1 MSLRVLIVDDEPL
14 ARTRLRAL
22 LADCREPATVVQG
35 EAGDAAAAQA
45 LLRLQSF
52 DVALVDIHLP
62 GDDGLQLA
70 ASLRELPQAPLVV
83 FVTAYAEHAVRAFE
97 LEALD
102 YLTKPVRLERLR
114 AALQKAERALR
125 ARSAQVPEA
134 ESAWLLITERGRT
147 LRLPLAEVLYCKAEQ
162 KYVTVRTMQTS
173 HLLDDSLNEL
183 ERRHPARF
191 VRIHRNAL
199 VARGAIRTLER
210 QPDGAEGEGWVVRL
224 AGVDECLPV
233 SRRQV
238 AALRELLG
246 A

>member
-1 MSLRVLIVDDEPL
+1 M
-14 ARTRLRAL
+14 
-22 LADCREPATVVQG
+22 
-35 EAGDAAAAQA
+35 
-45 LLRLQSF
+45 
-52 DVALVDIHLP
+52 P
-62 GDDGLQLA
+62 GDDGLQFA
-70 ASLRELPQAPLVV
+70 ASLRGAQAPLVV
-83 FVTAYAEHAVRAFE
+83 FVTAHAEHAVRAFE

-134 ESAWLLITERGRT
+134 EPAWLLITERGRT

-162 KYVTVRTMQTS
+162 KYVTVRTMQAS

-199 VARGAIRTLER
+199 VVRDAIRTLER

-233 SRRQV
+233 SRRQLAV
-238 AALRELLG
+238 VRELLG
-246 A
+246 G

>member
-1 MSLRVLIVDDEPL
+1 M
-14 ARTRLRAL
+14 
-22 LADCREPATVVQG
+22 
-35 EAGDAAAAQA
+35 
-45 LLRLQSF
+45 
-52 DVALVDIHLP
+52 
-62 GDDGLQLA
+62 
-70 ASLRELPQAPLVV
+70 
-83 FVTAYAEHAVRAFE
+83 
-97 LEALD
+97 
-102 YLTKPVRLERLR
+102 
-114 AALQKAERALR
+114 
-125 ARSAQVPEA
+125 
-134 ESAWLLITERGRT
+134 
-147 LRLPLAEVLYCKAEQ
+147 LYCKAEQ